1 MKILFTGGGT
11 GGHVNPALA
20 IAETVKK
27 HKPDAQIAFVGTPKG
42 IENKLVTKA
51 GYPIHHINIQGLR
64 RSLSLRN
71 IKTLYLTVTSV
82 SKAKKLLKQ
91 EKPDCVIGTGGYVC
105 YPLVKAAS
113 KMKIPTAV
121 HESNSI
127 PGIAIKML
135 APYVDI
141 IFTDFEKTK
150 EYIKPEYHD
159 KIIHVGNPYF
169 ENKNVYTYK
178 NARKELG
185 IDGKYDYSVLVYGGS
200 LGAANIN
207 ANVVKWANAYVKDNK
222 KIKLT
227 HATGASGYE
236 KTMGEYAALGLDKC
250 ENIEILEYIYD
261 MPKRMAAADI
271 VVCRAGAMTLSELA
285 MSAKA
290 SVLIPFPYAAEN
302 HQYKNAEMLAKAGA
316 AILIPDGELDC
327 EKLQSAV
334 GKILYENGVKADM
347 ERKVSSFAMPEANEK
362 IYTNIQKLL
371 KGGKV

>member
-27 HKPDAQIAFVGTPKG
+27 HDPKAEIAFVGTPKG
-42 IENKLVTKA
+42 IENKLVSKA

-64 RSLSLRN
+64 RSLSLQN
-71 IKTLYLTVTSV
+71 VKTLYLTITSV
-82 SKAKKLLKQ
+82 SKAKKLLKK

-113 KMKIPTAV
+113 KLKIPTAV

-127 PGIAIKML
+127 PGVAIKML

-141 IFTDFEKTK
+141 IFTDFEKTS
-150 EYIKPEYHD
+150 EYIKPQYRN

-169 ENKNVYTYK
+169 ENGESYTYEK
-178 NARKELG
+178 ARKELG
-185 IDGKYDYSVLVYGGS
+185 IEEDDYSVLVYGGS

-207 ANVVKWANAYVKDNK
+207 SNVVKWASENIKNNK

-227 HATGASGYE
+227 HAAGAAGFE
-236 KTMGEYAALGLDKC
+236 KTKAEYAACGLDKC
-250 ENIEILEYIYD
+250 ENAELLEYIYD
-261 MPKRMAAADI
+261 MPKRMAASDV

-285 MSAKA
+285 MAGKA

-302 HQYKNAEMLAKAGA
+302 HQYKNAEVLAKANA
-316 AILIPDGELDC
+316 ALMIPDGELN
-327 EKLQSAV
+327 ETTLNTAIS
-334 GKILYENGVKADM
+334 KILFEKGAKQAMQDKI
-347 ERKVSSFAMPEANEK
+347 RTFAMPNANEE
-362 IYTNIQKLL
+362 IYKNIQKLL
-371 KGGKV
+371 KGG